1 MASWTLD
8 LNKYGA
14 KTMKQISMVFRR
26 TGMDITS
33 RIIFRTPVLSGM
45 LKNNW
50 FCSFGS
56 PSSETTNYPG
66 KTGSAA
72 TARASKVIHSWDIE
86 SGQSLFITNNLPYA
100 ERVENGHSRVKAPA
114 GMVKVVLVEAG
125 GIVEGAVRSERT

>member
-14 KTMKQISMVFRR
+14 KTMKQISMVFRK
-26 TGMDITS
+26 TGIDITS
-33 RIIFRTPVLSGM
+33 RIIFRTPVLSGL

-56 PSSETTNYPG
+56 PSDATTNHTG
-66 KTGSAA
+66 KQGTAA
-72 TARASKVIHSWDIE
+72 LARATTVINSWDIDSE
-86 SGQSLFITNNLPYA
+86 QSLFITNNLPYA
-100 ERVENGHSRVKAPA
+100 EAIENGHSRVKAPA
-114 GMVKVVLVEAG
+114 GMVKVVMVEVG